1 MGFSPDAVTAEA
13 DSCLRRI
20 CSDLKVGVR
29 IEGSWYGD
37 LTVIVSTEIVLLTL

>member
-13 DSCLRRI
+13 DSSLRRL

-29 IEGSWYGD
+29 TEGSWYSD